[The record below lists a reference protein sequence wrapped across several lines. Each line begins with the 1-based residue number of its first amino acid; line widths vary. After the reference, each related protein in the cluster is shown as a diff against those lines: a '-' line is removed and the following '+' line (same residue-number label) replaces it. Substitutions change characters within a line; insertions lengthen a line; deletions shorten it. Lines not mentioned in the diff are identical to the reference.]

1 MIESMQRR
9 GLKDFFQI
17 NLSCFT
23 TLISIH
29 TEDVIKTLTNM
40 LTYHL
45 MKDSMVFSLFSF
57 KDAQVGA

>member
-29 TEDVIKTLTNM
+29 PEDVIYKNFDKHADVSSYERFNGIFTL
-40 LTYHL
+40 
-45 MKDSMVFSLFSF
+45 LF
-57 KDAQVGA
+57 